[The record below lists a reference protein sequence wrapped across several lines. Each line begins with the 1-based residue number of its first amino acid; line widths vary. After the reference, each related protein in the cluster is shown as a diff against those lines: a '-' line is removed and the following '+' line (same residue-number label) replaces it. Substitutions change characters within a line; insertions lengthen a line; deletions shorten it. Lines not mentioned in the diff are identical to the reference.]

1 MKKAI
6 YVGCGTDILP
16 ILSYPEIKEWIYLDS
31 LPNNEFG
38 PEYNKDYCHPYFV
51 NDLINQFTMFGFT
64 LKANTKDIIES
75 NNDNMVEFINTNTD
89 QHVKVCI
96 NTYLP
101 DSIDNVKDEIKDWDT
116 LFVIGHHPDSCIMQ
130 YRSTTYPSTMVG
142 FAKTYYGNEEV
153 ENPNNVIIKIFE
165 KEYNFDNYIF
175 NKTEGWW
182 DLYSKLKDELE
193 PKNKKPK
200 FTFDSDLLPGT
211 LMNLHQEIIMK
222 IKEYYYSD
230 EIKNNDIHT
239 KDWGNFQELSKL

>member
-16 ILSYPEIKEWIYLDS
+16 ILSYPEIKEWIYIDS
-31 LPNNEFG
+31 LPNSEFG
-38 PEYNKDYCHPYFV
+38 PEYNKDFYQPYFV

-64 LKANTKDIIES
+64 LKADNKDNIL
-75 NNDNMVEFINTNTD
+75 VFINSKTN
-89 QHVKVCI
+89 QNVKVCI
-96 NTYLP
+96 NTYLS
-101 DSIDNVKDEIKDWDT
+101 DNIDNIKDVIKDWDT

-142 FAKTYYGNEEV
+142 FSKTYYGDQEV
-153 ENPNNVIIKIFE
+153 DNPNNVIIKIFE